1 MTFWLGFA
9 IGFCAT
15 VGIEII
21 ALCIVVANVDKIK
34 KE

>member
-9 IGFCAT
+9 TGFCAT

-21 ALCIVVANVDKIK
+21 ALCVVVANVDKFK
-34 KE
+34 NK

>member
-9 IGFCAT
+9 TGFCAT
-15 VGIEII
+15 VVIEVI
-21 ALCIVVANVDKIK
+21 ALCVAVANVDKIK